1 MRVMVTGGAGFIGS
15 TLVDRLLGDGHEV
28 DVVDDLSSG
37 TLVNLAG
44 ARSRKPGRFTFHRLD
59 IRSTGLVD
67 LITSRSPEVIMH
79 LGAQM
84 DVRVSVAKPVFDAE
98 VNILGTLNVCQGALA
113 AGTQKVVFS
122 ASGGTLYG
130 TPEHL
135 PVREGHPQ
143 RPESPYGVAKKA
155 AADYLHYYREIH
167 GLEYTALAFAN
178 VYGPR
183 QDPHG
188 EAGVVSIFAG
198 MMLERRRPTIF
209 GDGQQTR
216 DFVYVDDVVDALVRA
231 SDRGSGLV
239 INIGTGIETSV
250 QELYDSIARGVGFKE
265 EANHAPAR
273 AGELERSALDPG
285 RAEIHLGWKPWT
297 DLDTGV
303 DNTLD
308 WFRAQRATR

>member
-1 MRVMVTGGAGFIGS
+1 MKALVTGGAGFIGS
-15 TLVDRLLGDGHEV
+15 TLADRLLAEGWEV
-28 DVVDDLSSG
+28 DVVDDLSTGS
-37 TLVNLAG
+37 LVNLAD
-44 ARSRKPGRFTFHRLD
+44 ARSLGSRKFSFHRLD
-59 IRSTGLVD
+59 IRSPAVTDFVTHRKPD
-67 LITSRSPEVIMH
+67 VIWH
-79 LGAQM
+79 LAAQA
-84 DVRVSVAKPVFDAE
+84 DVRVSVARPVFDAE
-98 VNILGTLNVCQGALA
+98 VNILGTLNICQGAIA
-113 AGTQKVVFS
+113 AGTSKVVFA

-209 GDGQQTR
+209 GDGLQTR

-239 INIGTGIETSV
+239 INIGTGVETSV

-308 WFRAQRATR
+308 WFRAQRTAR